1 MATIWKYVRT
11 TLIGGLLFLLPI
23 VVILLVLQK
32 AFEFALKLLV
42 PLEKALP
49 GWFAIGSAAP
59 HFTAAMLLLVICF
72 LAGLVAGTGAGG
84 WLRRALERTVLG
96 RVPGY
101 TMLRSM
107 FSGGAPVDKPI
118 EVALVEMENMLV
130 IAYVMERH
138 ANGYVTLF
146 VPSAPMPNA
155 GSVFFAR
162 SEQVR
167 IIDVAMGD
175 TLLCIVKLGL
185 GAEKM
190 LKGVLDQPSKQIEAR

>member
-1 MATIWKYVRT
+1 MGTIWKFVRT

-32 AFEFALKLLV
+32 AFEIALKLLG
-42 PLEKALP
+42 PLAKLLP
-49 GWFAIGSAAP
+49 GWFAVGDAAP
-59 HFTAAMLLLVICF
+59 HLAAAMLLLVICF
-72 LAGLVAGTGAGG
+72 LAGLIARTSTGA
-84 WLRRALERTVLG
+84 WMRRGLEGSVLG
-96 RVPGY
+96 RLPGY

-107 FSGGAPVDKPI
+107 FSGGAPVGTPI

-162 SEQVR
+162 AEMVR
-167 IIDVAMGD
+167 VIDISMGES
-175 TLLCIVKLGL
+175 LRVIAKLGL

-190 LKGVLDQPSKQIEAR
+190 LKGVLDQPQKQIDAR